1 MDGAEDQVVPDQHRT
16 TQLTPPVRQAVSQPA
31 PAPQPASVKPPV
43 SQPAPPPATQPVSQE
58 RAGAASRP
66 AGDAER
72 EPVARRR
79 TQERAVRRREALLDA
94 AVDLLGEGGFA
105 AVTHRAVAQRAGLP
119 LAATSYYFSCRDD
132 LLAQAFAL
140 LVERELTQMR
150 ASLGTLPPGPL
161 DALADVLAEAYAFD
175 RPRQLGLWEL
185 YLQAGRDPALQSIA
199 RAWTDGCDDIV
210 EHVLE
215 RAGYP
220 SGRSEV
226 RFVTTLLSGLWLE
239 DVVEARP
246 ESRERARDVVARALA
261 SIRPGRRLD
270 P

>member
-1 MDGAEDQVVPDQHRT
+1 MDGAEDQLVPDQHRT
-16 TQLTPPVRQAVSQPA
+16 TQLTPPVRQ
-31 PAPQPASVKPPV
+31 PAPQPASPSASP
-43 SQPAPPPATQPVSQE
+43 PAPQPPSASVTPSVRQPVSE
-58 RAGAASRP
+58 GLAGAASRSV
-66 AGDAER
+66 GDAER
-72 EPVARRR
+72 ERGTRRR
-79 TQERAVRRREALLDA
+79 PQERAVRRREALLDA
-94 AVDLLGEGGFA
+94 AVDLMGEGGFA

-132 LLAQAFAL
+132 LLASAFAL

-150 ASLGTLPPGPL
+150 ASLETLPPGAL